1 MASREDALNARLE
14 QLRGWGTLTVT
25 RLWQTHMDADAV
37 RASFATIAPALV
49 DVHRVQVTAALDAV
63 DDYMLLKAADA
74 GLLYDVTWR
83 DDHPTRPFVTAT
95 GRNAATYI
103 ARTPLVVLNRIK
115 RGRPPSKALLAG
127 LNYLG
132 RLYGSEAHQVARDVT
147 FWRMVADQRQRR
159 RVA

>member
-74 GLLYDVTWR
+74 GLPTEVLESLGVNGQLVR
-83 DDHPTRPFVTAT
+83 LSIGIEHPDDL
-95 GRNAATYI
+95 I
-103 ARTPLVVLNRIK
+103 LDLNQ
-115 RGRPPSKALLAG
+115 ALAG
-127 LNYLG
+127 VEMALE
-132 RLYGSEAHQVARDVT
+132 EALAN
-147 FWRMVADQRQRR
+147 W
-159 RVA
+159 